1 MIPIDTDWDGGRN
14 EAIAP
19 LRRLQPRVRLARCD
33 QAVVCVD
40 VFDILG
46 VGDLVWNCNQEF
58 TWSGAVELLLIFFD
72 ILCVDLFWNHN
83 QEFAWLGAIKLWLWL
98 WLLFH
103 ILGVVDLWSLLW
115 CLWLKPWKRSNWC
128 PAAFTL
134 FLSKK
139 VDSKLLLSGEARW
152 TRNNGRCQ
160 QKGRG
165 NKYCNFKSND
175 IGQK

>member
-1 MIPIDTDWDGGRN
+1 M
-14 EAIAP
+14 
-19 LRRLQPRVRLARCD
+19 ARCD

-72 ILCVDLFWNHN
+72 ILCVGDLFWNHN

-103 ILGVVDLWSLLW
+103 ILGVVDL
-115 CLWLKPWKRSNWC
+115 
-128 PAAFTL
+128 
-134 FLSKK
+134 
-139 VDSKLLLSGEARW
+139 
-152 TRNNGRCQ
+152 
-160 QKGRG
+160 
-165 NKYCNFKSND
+165 
-175 IGQK
+175 